1 MTVVTVVMAPT
12 VTHLVSVFCSP
23 GPVVGEKAGPRGA
36 SLRSASVGPLQ
47 GVKIVEFAGIGP
59 GPFGAMVLSDLG
71 AEVLRITR
79 PGVPTLLAEEG
90 ADLLSAGR
98 AELALDLKD
107 PGAVEQA
114 LRITERADALIDP
127 FRPGVMERNGL
138 GPETVLARNPQLV
151 YARMTGYG
159 QTGPM
164 ADRAGHDINYISLAG
179 ALGGSAR
186 QGERPLFPLN
196 LLGDFGGGGM
206 LLALGVVSGVLHARS
221 SGEGQVIDVA
231 MVDGVTLLTTMIQGL
246 RQAGMWSEVAGTN
259 LLDSGAPFYEV
270 YVTSDDRHI
279 AVGALEPQFHA
290 RLLELLEIPPQEMA
304 QWDRERWPAHRARL
318 AETFRT
324 RTREHWSELFAGE
337 DACVTPVLGLHEAD
351 GHPQAQ
357 ARDAFVR
364 APGSETRVRPAP
376 APRFARTPAEVP
388 TESPSP
394 EDLLKAWGVT
404 PADSD
409 TD

>member
-1 MTVVTVVMAPT
+1 M
-12 VTHLVSVFCSP
+12 
-23 GPVVGEKAGPRGA
+23 
-36 SLRSASVGPLQ
+36 GPLQ
-47 GVKIVEFAGIGP
+47 GVRVVEFAGIGP

-79 PGVPTLLAEEG
+79 PGVPTLLSEEG

-107 PGAVEQA
+107 PAAVATVLQ
-114 LRITERADALIDP
+114 IVQRADALIDP

-138 GPETVLARNPQLV
+138 GPDTALARNPRLV

-159 QTGPM
+159 QHGPM
-164 ADRAGHDINYISLAG
+164 AQRAGHDINYISLTG
-179 ALGGSAR
+179 ALGASAR

-206 LLALGVVSGVLHARS
+206 LLALGIVSAVLHARA

-231 MVDGVTLLTTMIQGL
+231 MVDGAALLTTMIQGL

-270 YVTSDDRHI
+270 YETSDGRHM

-290 RLLELLEIPPQEMA
+290 RLVALLGIPPEEMV
-304 QWDRERWPAHRARL
+304 QWDRERWPEHRARL
-318 AETFRT
+318 AETFAGRT
-324 RTREHWSELFAGE
+324 RDEWTELFADE
-337 DACVTPVLGLHEAD
+337 DACVTPVLGLHEAA
-351 GHPQAQ
+351 GHPHAL
-357 ARDAFVR
+357 ARGAFVN
-364 APGSETRVRPAP
+364 APQSTERTRPAP
-376 APRFARTPAEVP
+376 APRFAATPAQVGGEPQSPESLLEGWGVTATPAE
-388 TESPSP
+388 S
-394 EDLLKAWGVT
+394 A
-404 PADSD
+404 SD
-409 TD
+409 

>member
-1 MTVVTVVMAPT
+1 
-12 VTHLVSVFCSP
+12 
-23 GPVVGEKAGPRGA
+23 
-36 SLRSASVGPLQ
+36 VGPLQ
-47 GVKIVEFAGIGP
+47 GVRVIEFAGIGP
-59 GPFGAMVLSDLG
+59 GPFGAMVLADLG

-79 PGVPTLLAEEG
+79 PGVATLLSEEG

-107 PGAVEQA
+107 PAAVERA
-114 LRITERADALIDP
+114 LQISERADALIDP

-138 GPETVLARNPQLV
+138 GPDIVLARNPRLV

-159 QTGPM
+159 QQGPM
-164 ADRAGHDINYISLAG
+164 ADRAGHDINYISLTG
-179 ALGGSAR
+179 ALGASAR

-206 LLALGVVSGVLHARS
+206 LLALGVVSGVLHARATN
-221 SGEGQVIDVA
+221 EGQVIDVA
-231 MVDGVTLLTTMIQGL
+231 MVDGAALLTTMIQGL

-270 YVTSDDRHI
+270 YETSDGRHI

-290 RLLELLEIPPQEMA
+290 RLLELLEIPPDEMA
-304 QWDRERWPAHRARL
+304 QWDREHWPEHRSRL

-324 RTREHWSELFAGE
+324 RTREQWAELFAGQ
-337 DACVTPVLGLHEAD
+337 DACVTPVLGLHEAAA
-351 GHPQAQ
+351 HPH
-357 ARDAFVR
+357 ARARQAFVR
-364 APGSETRVRPAP
+364 APHSAERTRPAP
-376 APRFARTPAEVP
+376 APRFSRTPAEVP
-388 TESPSP
+388 TEPPSP
-394 EDLLKAWGVT
+394 EAVLQGWGVI
-404 PADSD
+404 PAPSA